1 MGCSESAPFKS
12 SLTLKT
18 QSTIDTPSTFA
29 QCVVPLSPSASF
41 DNFDTYELD
50 DQNISHYYD
59 EIEQKV
65 IAIPKLHP
73 IDKSIIFQRRK
84 KLFL

>member
-18 QSTIDTPSTFA
+18 QSTMDTPSAFA
-29 QCVVPLSPSASF
+29 KYVFPLPPSENF
-41 DNFDTYELD
+41 ENFDTYELD

-59 EIEQKV
+59 EFQQKV

-73 IDKSIIFQRRK
+73 IDKSIIF
-84 KLFL
+84 